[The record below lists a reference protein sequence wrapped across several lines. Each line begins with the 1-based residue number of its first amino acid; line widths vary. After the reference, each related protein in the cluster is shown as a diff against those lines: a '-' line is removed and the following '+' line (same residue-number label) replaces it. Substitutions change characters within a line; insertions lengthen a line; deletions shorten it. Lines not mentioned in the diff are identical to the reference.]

1 MEEEICEDKKVERS
15 FGGESHVDKLEK
27 RIESMYSSSTIKDW
41 ITLLAQCFWD
51 ERFYEYIEGCLLPLR
66 IYW

>member
-41 ITLLAQCFWD
+41 ITLLAQCF
-51 ERFYEYIEGCLLPLR
+51 
-66 IYW
+66 